1 MTASFAMTPLELR
14 TLGVQPQRSHGVL
27 FQLAEYA
34 GSTGIA
40 GTHFPFVL
48 HRVLLCT
55 ERIES
60 TQPEAALMYSYL
72 VGYAVDEPAL
82 RGEGELMMSKY
93 NYLDGWLETYI
104 VDLQERR

>member
-48 HRVLLCT
+48 CT
-55 ERIES
+55 ERR
-60 TQPEAALMYSYL
+60 ALKRL
-72 VGYAVDEPAL
+72 L
-82 RGEGELMMSKY
+82 RLF
-93 NYLDGWLETYI
+93 
-104 VDLQERR
+104 

>member
-1 MTASFAMTPLELR
+1 MTPLELR

-60 TQPEAALMYSYL
+60 TQPEAALMYL

-93 NYLDGWLETYI
+93 GPLL
-104 VDLQERR
+104 

>member
-1 MTASFAMTPLELR
+1 MTPLELR

-60 TQPEAALMYSYL
+60 TQPEAALMFSL
-72 VGYAVDEPAL
+72 GAVDEPAL

-93 NYLDGWLETYI
+93 GPLL
-104 VDLQERR
+104 